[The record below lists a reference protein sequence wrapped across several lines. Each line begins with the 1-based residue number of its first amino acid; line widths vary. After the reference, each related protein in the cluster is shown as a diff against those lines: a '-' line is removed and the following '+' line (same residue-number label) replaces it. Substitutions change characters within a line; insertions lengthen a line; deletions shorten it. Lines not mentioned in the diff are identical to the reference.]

1 MEVYIMT
8 TAKSKV
14 IVTAN
19 DLGYSSVKADIDD
32 KELKFPSVMAQLRP
46 QDVPA
51 PAEINSDNEMEVYMN
66 NFLDNMDVTVASNTV
81 KTASRF
87 LIGQAAVN
95 SGLSLRQLDIND
107 YTGKSET
114 DLSVIL
120 TLSMIAGRRVQEAY
134 KNGEDIT
141 KELQTDAYM
150 ATALP
155 VSEGKRDNARD
166 AYAQRYL
173 SNKHVVTFHNFADP
187 ITVNITFKK
196 VYVALEGETAQ
207 MIIASDMEGLSEG
220 IKKDFDENYPELAE
234 DVTVNDII
242 GAKNAVGID
251 IGGGTTDVVAIING
265 KANAS
270 ASTSVPNGYGSV
282 LQEAVRILQDR
293 QMNFEDRSQLQS
305 FIEEK
310 VSPLRRGQQK
320 AAQQVVDEQV
330 GPLTDSII
338 DAASQT
344 LRVARDTEV
353 IFVYGGGSIP
363 MKSNS
368 DLRTRLAAKVK
379 SFTGGY
385 DIPVVWIPQEYAQK
399 LNLYGLEAIARQLT
413 ADANKASNS
422 IKASKEE

>member
-1 MEVYIMT
+1 MATSST
-8 TAKSKV
+8 TTKDKKIV
-14 IVTAN
+14 IAN
-19 DLGYSSVKADIDD
+19 DLGYSSVKADIND
-32 KELKFPSVMAQLRP
+32 KELKFPSVIAQLRP

-51 PAEINSDNEMEVYMN
+51 PAEINSDEAMKNYID
-66 NFLDNMDVTVASNTV
+66 NFLDNMDVTVASNAV
-81 KTASRF
+81 KSSGRY
-87 LIGQAAVN
+87 LIGNAAVE

-134 KNGEDIT
+134 KNGEDLS
-141 KELQTDAYM
+141 KELEANVYM

-166 AYAQRYL
+166 EYAQRYL
-173 SNKHVVTFHNFADP
+173 TGKHVVTFHNFSDL
-187 ITVNITFKK
+187 ITVNVNFKR

-220 IKKDFDENYPELAE
+220 IKKDFDKNYPDLAS
-234 DVTVNDII
+234 DVSVDDII
-242 GAKNAVGID
+242 GAQNAVGID

-265 KANAS
+265 KANAA
-270 ASTSVPNGYGSV
+270 ASTSVPTGYGTV

-305 FIEEK
+305 FIEKE

-320 AAQQVVDEQV
+320 AAKDVVDEQV
-330 GPLTDSII
+330 GPLTDSIV
-338 DAASQT
+338 DAVSQT
-344 LRVARDTEV
+344 LRMARETEV

-363 MKSNS
+363 MKDNS
-368 DLRTRLAAKVK
+368 ELRLRLSQKVK

-385 DIPVVWIPQEYAQK
+385 DVPVVWIPGEYAQK
-399 LNLYGLEAIARQLT
+399 LNLYGLEAIVKQLAKT
-413 ADANKASNS
+413 R
-422 IKASKEE
+422 

>member
-1 MEVYIMT
+1 MATSST
-8 TAKSKV
+8 TTKDKK
-14 IVTAN
+14 IIIAN
-19 DLGYSSVKADIDD
+19 DLGYSSVKANIND
-32 KELKFPSVMAQLRP
+32 KELKFPSVIAQLRP

-51 PAEINSDNEMEVYMN
+51 PAEINSDEAMKNYID
-66 NFLDNMDVTVASNTV
+66 NFLDNMDVTVASNAV
-81 KTASRF
+81 KSSGRY
-87 LIGQAAVN
+87 LIGNAAVE

-134 KNGEDIT
+134 KNGEDLS
-141 KELQTDAYM
+141 KELESDVYM

-155 VSEGKRDNARD
+155 VSEGKRDNVRD
-166 AYAQRYL
+166 EYAKRYL
-173 SNKHVVTFHNFADP
+173 GGKHVVTFHNFADL
-187 ITVNITFKK
+187 ITVNVRFKK

-220 IKKDFDENYPELAE
+220 IKKDFDSNYSDLAD
-234 DVTVNDII
+234 DVSVDDII
-242 GAKNAVGID
+242 GAGNAVGID

-265 KANAS
+265 KANAA
-270 ASTSVPNGYGSV
+270 ASTSVPNGYGTV

-305 FIEEK
+305 FIEKE

-320 AAQQVVDEQV
+320 AAKDVVDEQV
-330 GPLTDSII
+330 GPLTDSIV
-338 DAASQT
+338 DAVSQT
-344 LRVARDTEV
+344 LRIARETEV

-363 MKSNS
+363 MKDNS
-368 DLRTRLAAKVK
+368 ELRLRLSQKVK

-385 DIPVVWIPQEYAQK
+385 DVPVVWIPQEYAQK
-399 LNLYGLEAIARQLT
+399 LNLYGLEAIVKQLAKT
-413 ADANKASNS
+413 R
-422 IKASKEE
+422 

>member
-1 MEVYIMT
+1 MT
-8 TAKSKV
+8 TAKSNV

-234 DVTVNDII
+234 DVTVDDII

-265 KANAS
+265 KANAA
-270 ASTSVPNGYGSV
+270 ASTSVPTGYGTV

-305 FIEEK
+305 FIEKE

-320 AAQQVVDEQV
+320 AAKDVVDEQV
-330 GPLTDSII
+330 GPLTDSIV
-338 DAASQT
+338 DAVSQT
-344 LRVARDTEV
+344 LRMARETEV

-363 MKSNS
+363 MKDNS
-368 DLRTRLAAKVK
+368 ELRLRLSQKVK

-385 DIPVVWIPQEYAQK
+385 DVPVVWIPAEYAQK
-399 LNLYGLEAIARQLT
+399 LNLYGLEAIVKQLAKT
-413 ADANKASNS
+413 R
-422 IKASKEE
+422 

>member
-1 MEVYIMT
+1 MT

-141 KELQTDAYM
+141 KELQTEAYM

-166 AYAQRYL
+166 EYAQRYL
-173 SNKHVVTFHNFADP
+173 TGKHLVTFHNFSDL
-187 ITVNITFKK
+187 ITVNVNFKK

-234 DVTVNDII
+234 DVTVDDII

>member
-1 MEVYIMT
+1 MAASST
-8 TAKSKV
+8 TTKDKKIV
-14 IVTAN
+14 IAN
-19 DLGYSSVKADIDD
+19 DLGYSSVKANIND
-32 KELKFPSVMAQLRP
+32 KELKFPSVIAQLRP

-51 PAEINSDNEMEVYMN
+51 PAEINSDEAMKNYID
-66 NFLDNMDVTVASNTV
+66 NFLDNMDVTVASNAV
-81 KTASRF
+81 KSSGRY
-87 LIGQAAVN
+87 LIGNAAVE

-134 KNGEDIT
+134 KNGEDLS
-141 KELQTDAYM
+141 KELEANVYM

-166 AYAQRYL
+166 EYAQRYL
-173 SNKHVVTFHNFADP
+173 TGKHVVTFHNFSDL
-187 ITVNITFKK
+187 ITVNVNFKK

-220 IKKDFDENYPELAE
+220 IKKDFDKNYPDLAS
-234 DVTVNDII
+234 DVSVDDII
-242 GAKNAVGID
+242 GAQNAVGID

-265 KANAS
+265 KANAA
-270 ASTSVPNGYGSV
+270 ASTSVPTGYGTV

-305 FIEEK
+305 FIEKE

-320 AAQQVVDEQV
+320 AAKDVVDEQV
-330 GPLTDSII
+330 GPLTDSIV
-338 DAASQT
+338 DAVSQT
-344 LRVARDTEV
+344 LRMARETEV

-363 MKSNS
+363 MKDNS
-368 DLRTRLAAKVK
+368 ELRLRLSQKVK

-385 DIPVVWIPQEYAQK
+385 DVPVFLGNMLRNLTYMDWK
-399 LNLYGLEAIARQLT
+399 LSL
-413 ADANKASNS
+413 NS
-422 IKASKEE
+422 

>member
-1 MEVYIMT
+1 MATSST
-8 TAKSKV
+8 TTKDKKIV
-14 IVTAN
+14 IAN
-19 DLGYSSVKADIDD
+19 DLGYSSVKADIND
-32 KELKFPSVMAQLRP
+32 KELKFPSVIAQLRP

-51 PAEINSDNEMEVYMN
+51 PAEINSDEAMKNYID
-66 NFLDNMDVTVASNTV
+66 NFLDNMDVTVASNAV
-81 KTASRF
+81 KSSGRY
-87 LIGQAAVN
+87 LIGNAAVE

-134 KNGEDIT
+134 KNGEDLS
-141 KELQTDAYM
+141 KELEANVYM

-234 DVTVNDII
+234 DVTVDDII

-344 LRVARDTEV
+344 LRVARETEV

-363 MKSNS
+363 MKDNS
-368 DLRTRLAAKVK
+368 ELRLRLSQKVK

-385 DIPVVWIPQEYAQK
+385 DVPVVWIPGEYAQK
-399 LNLYGLEAIARQLT
+399 LNLYGLEAIVKQLAKT
-413 ADANKASNS
+413 R
-422 IKASKEE
+422 

>member
-1 MEVYIMT
+1 MT

-46 QDVPA
+46 QDVPT

-234 DVTVNDII
+234 DVTVDDII

>member
-1 MEVYIMT
+1 MAT
-8 TAKSKV
+8 TIKNENEIV
-14 IVTAN
+14 IAN
-19 DLGYSSVKADIDD
+19 DLGYSSVKANIND
-32 KELKFPSVMAQLRP
+32 KEIKFPSVIAQLRP
-46 QDVPA
+46 QDIPA
-51 PAEINSDNEMEVYMN
+51 PAEINSDDEMKNYIST
-66 NFLDNMDVTVASNTV
+66 FLDNMDVTVASNAV
-81 KTASRF
+81 KSSGRF
-87 LIGQAAVN
+87 LIGNAAVD

-134 KNGEDIT
+134 KNGEDLS
-141 KELQTDAYM
+141 KELESDVYM

-155 VSEGKRDNARD
+155 VSEAKRDNVRD
-166 AYAQRYL
+166 EYVKRYL
-173 SNKHVVTFHNFADP
+173 GGKHVVTFHNFADL
-187 ITVNITFKK
+187 ITVNVRFKK

-220 IKKDFDENYPELAE
+220 IKKDFDKNYPDLAS
-234 DVTVNDII
+234 DVTVDDII

-265 KANAS
+265 KANAA
-270 ASTSVPNGYGSV
+270 ASTSVPTGYGTV

-305 FIEEK
+305 FIEKE

-320 AAQQVVDEQV
+320 AAKDVVDEQV
-330 GPLTDSII
+330 GPLTDSIV
-338 DAASQT
+338 DAVSQT
-344 LRVARDTEV
+344 LRMARETEV

-363 MKSNS
+363 MKDNS
-368 DLRTRLAAKVK
+368 ELRLRLSQKVK

-385 DIPVVWIPQEYAQK
+385 DVPVVWIPQEYAQK
-399 LNLYGLEAIARQLT
+399 LNLYGLEAIVKQLAKT
-413 ADANKASNS
+413 R
-422 IKASKEE
+422 

>member
-1 MEVYIMT
+1 MT
-8 TAKSKV
+8 ATIKNENEIV
-14 IVTAN
+14 IAN
-19 DLGYSSVKADIDD
+19 DLGYSSVKANIND
-32 KELKFPSVMAQLRP
+32 KEIKFPSVIAQLRP

-51 PAEINSDNEMEVYMN
+51 PAEINSDDEMKNYIST
-66 NFLDNMDVTVASNTV
+66 FLDNMDVTIASNAV
-81 KTASRF
+81 KSSGRF
-87 LIGQAAVN
+87 LIGNAAVD

-134 KNGEDIT
+134 KNGEDLS
-141 KELQTDAYM
+141 KELEADVYM

-155 VSEGKRDNARD
+155 VSEGKRDNVRD
-166 AYAQRYL
+166 EYAQRYL
-173 SNKHVVTFHNFADP
+173 GGKHVVTFHNFADL
-187 ITVNITFKK
+187 ITVNVRFKK

-220 IKKDFDENYPELAE
+220 IKKDFDSNYSDLAD
-234 DVTVNDII
+234 DVSVEDII
-242 GAKNAVGID
+242 GAENAVGID

-265 KANAS
+265 KANAA
-270 ASTSVPNGYGSV
+270 ASTSVPNGYGTV

-305 FIEEK
+305 FIEKK

-320 AAQQVVDEQV
+320 AAKEVVDEQV
-330 GPLTDSII
+330 GPLTDSIVS
-338 DAASQT
+338 AVSQT
-344 LRVARDTEV
+344 LRIARETEI

-363 MKSNS
+363 MKDNS
-368 DLRTRLAAKVK
+368 ELRLRLSEKVK

-385 DIPVVWIPQEYAQK
+385 DVPVVWIPKEYAQK
-399 LNLYGLEAIARQLT
+399 LNLYGLEAIVKQLVKT
-413 ADANKASNS
+413 TK
-422 IKASKEE
+422 

>member
-1 MEVYIMT
+1 MT

-234 DVTVNDII
+234 DVTVDDII

>member
-1 MEVYIMT
+1 MT

-81 KTASRF
+81 KTAGRF

-141 KELQTDAYM
+141 KELQTEAYM

-166 AYAQRYL
+166 EYAQRYL
-173 SNKHVVTFHNFADP
+173 TGKHLVTFHNFSDL
-187 ITVNITFKK
+187 ITVNVNFKK

-234 DVTVNDII
+234 DVTVDDII

>member
-1 MEVYIMT
+1 MT

-234 DVTVNDII
+234 DVTVDDII

-265 KANAS
+265 KANAA
-270 ASTSVPNGYGSV
+270 ASSSVPTGYGTV

-305 FIEEK
+305 FIEKE

-320 AAQQVVDEQV
+320 AAKDVVDEQV
-330 GPLTDSII
+330 GPLTDSIV
-338 DAASQT
+338 DAVSQT
-344 LRVARDTEV
+344 LRMARETEV

-363 MKSNS
+363 MKDNS
-368 DLRTRLAAKVK
+368 ELRLRLSQKVK

-385 DIPVVWIPQEYAQK
+385 DVPVVWIPAEYAQK
-399 LNLYGLEAIARQLT
+399 LNLYGLEAIVKQLAKT
-413 ADANKASNS
+413 R
-422 IKASKEE
+422 